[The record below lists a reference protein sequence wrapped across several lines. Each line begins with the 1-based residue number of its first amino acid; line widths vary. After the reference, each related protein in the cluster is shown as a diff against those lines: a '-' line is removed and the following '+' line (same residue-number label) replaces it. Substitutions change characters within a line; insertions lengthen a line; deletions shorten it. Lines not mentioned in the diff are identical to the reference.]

1 MRRGKKTKG
10 LRDMDFNAIYDDTF
24 DYESKT
30 VYQFCNVDSERIQ
43 SILKKNGKVTWG
55 DVYAPWLDNPYW
67 RERVKKKEG
76 YITGEEI
83 QVLETDPN
91 TPMKC
96 ILDVHFGDWYWIPK
110 DEGISHH

>member
-10 LRDMDFNAIYDDTF
+10 LRDMDFNSIYDDTF
-24 DYESKT
+24 DFEPRT
-30 VYQFCNVDSERIQ
+30 IHPFCNIDCERIQ

-55 DVYAPWLDNPYW
+55 DVYAPWLKNYYW
-67 RERVKKKEG
+67 RELVKKKG
-76 YITGEEI
+76 YIWGEEI

-96 ILDVHFGDWYWIPK
+96 VLDIHFGDWYWIPK
-110 DEGISHH
+110 DEVISHH

>member
-24 DYESKT
+24 DFEPKT
-30 VYQFCNVDSERIQ
+30 VHPLCNGDSERIQ
-43 SILKKNGKVTWG
+43 SILKKNGIVTWG
-55 DVYAPWLDNPYW
+55 DVYAPWLNNPFW
-67 RERVKKKEG
+67 REWVKNKG
-76 YITGEEI
+76 YMMGEEI

-96 ILDVHFGDWYWIPK
+96 VLDVNFGDWYWIPK
-110 DEGISHH
+110 D